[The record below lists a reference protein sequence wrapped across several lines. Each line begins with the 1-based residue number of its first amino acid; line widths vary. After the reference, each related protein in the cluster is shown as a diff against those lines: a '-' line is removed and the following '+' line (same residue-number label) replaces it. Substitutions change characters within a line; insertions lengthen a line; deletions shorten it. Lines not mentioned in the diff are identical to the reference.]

1 MYIQLLIVGL
11 VLLLRLPTNKYSCFL
26 SVRKHTC
33 VIVLTKQCGPLNHAH
48 FCGILH
54 TLRPSGRM
62 SVCKPFFPRAAEPT

>member
-1 MYIQLLIVGL
+1 MYIADRRSGFIAS
-11 VLLLRLPTNKYSCFL
+11 PTYQQNSCFL